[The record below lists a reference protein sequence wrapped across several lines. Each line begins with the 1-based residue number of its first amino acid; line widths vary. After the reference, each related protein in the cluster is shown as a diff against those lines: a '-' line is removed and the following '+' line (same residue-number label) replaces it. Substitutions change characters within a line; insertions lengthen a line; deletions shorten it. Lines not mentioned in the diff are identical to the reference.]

1 MGCGYDGRV
10 MTRFQPR
17 RLFALCLLLAAAAGP
32 LPGCSRAATT
42 AQVAGVDDAIHGL
55 AAGGV
60 AVMEDFLSTTPT
72 VAISGAPS
80 AMRFTRWQV
89 QNMVG
94 ESNAHSGYIGSELD
108 TLAQPPAGSPP
119 LSTLI
124 GAWLIKADGALA
136 QYAAGLMGPQ
146 DYKHAATIVFPT
158 IVVLSFIGD
167 IARGTTTSQLPHK
180 PFDPEALFASPAEA
194 EGSTDACSAIA
205 GWVSNVVTNVTAA
218 IQSNGTGWLSSL
230 WNTVVTIAGA
240 AISVV
245 INHIVQPLVTFITTI
260 ATVCGTIMQ
269 VASMFKPWSV
279 QLAGNPGSIHLGSA
293 PVDGTFVAT
302 LTAQDIPWPSSLV
315 GCVIALSNVK
325 LDDAS
330 YTDAPITWTP
340 KANIPG
346 LATATTSDT
355 TLQKDKTASYHFQTI
370 TGPSVGGCMRT
381 VPDGNISVSVSVAR
395 TDVTRTLQSLES
407 LITNQLPSGL
417 RTYLGS
423 FIDPAIADANSTVAK
438 FAAPHETGSIAVTE
452 DVEDPL
458 CSQTPPPNT
467 PTTQP
472 TTVSGTATMPGGP
485 CASLLTASDTAP
497 LQGVV
502 YIPVDEHGN
511 KIDMGKMMVQM
522 MSGTLFQV
530 PGGQQ
535 PAGEQAIP
543 AAPDYD
549 QTKGSFC
556 TIGVPQKTLVAFF
569 GVEPKGVLPYHR
581 AATLEPDAPDGLHAC
596 RTQIGIDLLNHFNA
610 DCRGFS
616 AGPAASI
623 TVVGPDQEY
632 IIVGAGGPVATEA
645 AEIAVLQ
652 NVLRSHQ

>member
-1 MGCGYDGRV
+1 
-10 MTRFQPR
+10 
-17 RLFALCLLLAAAAGP
+17 
-32 LPGCSRAATT
+32 
-42 AQVAGVDDAIHGL
+42 
-55 AAGGV
+55 
-60 AVMEDFLSTTPT
+60 
-72 VAISGAPS
+72 
-80 AMRFTRWQV
+80 MRFTRWQV
-89 QNMVG
+89 QNMIG
-94 ESNAHSGYIGSELD
+94 EANAHSGYIGSELD
-108 TLAQPPAGSPP
+108 GLAQPPAGAPP

-124 GAWLIKADGALA
+124 GAWLTKQDGALA
-136 QYAAGLMGPQ
+136 HYAAGLMGVQ
-146 DYKHAATIVFPT
+146 DYKHAANIVFPT

-167 IARGTTTSQLPHK
+167 IARGTTTSQVQRRK
-180 PFDPEALFASPAEA
+180 SFDPEALFAAPAEA

-205 GWVSNVVTNVTAA
+205 GWVSNIVSNVTAA

-240 AISVV
+240 AISVI
-245 INHIVQPLVTFITTI
+245 INHIMQPLITFITTI

-269 VASMFKPWSV
+269 VASMFKRWSV
-279 QLAGNPGSIHLGSA
+279 QLAGNPATIQLGAS

-302 LTAQDIPWPSSLV
+302 LTAADIPWPSTLA
-315 GCVIALSNVK
+315 GCVMALSNVK

-330 YTDAPITWTP
+330 YADAPITWTP

-346 LATATTSDT
+346 LATETTSDAI
-355 TLQKDKTASYHFQTI
+355 LQKDKTASYHFQTI
-370 TGPSVGGCMRT
+370 TGPAGSGCMRT

-407 LITNQLPSGL
+407 LITNQLPAGL
-417 RTYLGS
+417 RTYLGP
-423 FIDPAIADANSTVAK
+423 FIDPAIADANSTVGK
-438 FAAPHETGSIAVTE
+438 FGAPHETGSVAVTE
-452 DVEDPL
+452 NLEDPL

-467 PTTQP
+467 STTQP
-472 TTVSGTATMPGGP
+472 TTVSGTGTMAGGP

-497 LQGVV
+497 LNGVV

-511 KIDMGKMMVQM
+511 KIDMGKMMVQL
-522 MSGTLFQV
+522 MSGTLFQA
-530 PGGQQ
+530 PGGQHSL
-535 PAGEQAIP
+535 GGQAIA

-549 QTKGSFC
+549 QTRGTFC

-610 DCRGFS
+610 DCRDFTTAQVNS
-616 AGPAASI
+616 V

-632 IIVGAGGPVATEA
+632 IIVGSGGPGASEA